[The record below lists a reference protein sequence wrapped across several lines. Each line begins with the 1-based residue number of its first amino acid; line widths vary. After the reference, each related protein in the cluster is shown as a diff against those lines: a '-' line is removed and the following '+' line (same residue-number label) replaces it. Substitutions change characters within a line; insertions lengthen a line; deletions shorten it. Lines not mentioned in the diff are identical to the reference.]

1 MNLKVKNREIVV
13 PGELLAEG
21 DCLLGE
27 GAYKKDGKS
36 YANVLG
42 LVDAKEKFLKVIP
55 LSGRYIPKERDLV
68 IGIVTDI
75 SFSRWS
81 VDLNSAYTAN
91 MNISTAT
98 ERYVERDEDLSKIY
112 DVGDAILAKV
122 LDVSKATVVGL
133 TMKERGLHK
142 LKDGRLLEINPARV
156 PRVIGRKG
164 TMVTMLKERTG
175 CNIIVGQNGRV
186 WLKGDYPTV
195 ATRAIRL
202 IEREAHTS
210 GLTEKVEDFLNKAME
225 KAMKKKS
232 ASKESQKTEVSEQ
245 KEKNNEATKK
255 EETSKENNEKE
266 EKESSDSKKKL
277 TPKKVKEEE

>member
-75 SFSRWS
+75 SFSSWS

-91 MNISTAT
+91 MNISNAT

-112 DVGDAILAKV
+112 DVGDAVLAKI
-122 LDVSKATVVGL
+122 LDVSRATVVGL

-164 TMVTMLKERTG
+164 NMVQMLKERTS

-232 ASKESQKTEVSEQ
+232 TSQESQKKEVSET
-245 KEKNNEATKK
+245 KEKSNETTKTEEENKNINKK
-255 EETSKENNEKE
+255 EIS
-266 EKESSDSKKKL
+266 SSDSKKKL
-277 TPKKVKEEE
+277 TPTKVKEED